1 MLKRARMRYTPA
13 NLQTGVFTRHFVQ
26 MVATEF
32 IQVFERRGMALPT
45 IPDDHVL
52 TEGELAVPYLRGKRR
67 RKFIYG
73 VGK

>member
-1 MLKRARMRYTPA
+1 
-13 NLQTGVFTRHFVQ
+13 